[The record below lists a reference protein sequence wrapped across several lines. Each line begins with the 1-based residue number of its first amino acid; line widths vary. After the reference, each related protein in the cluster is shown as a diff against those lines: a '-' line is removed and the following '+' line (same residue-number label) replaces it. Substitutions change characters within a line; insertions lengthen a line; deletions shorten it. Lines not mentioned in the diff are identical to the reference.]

1 MKKYL
6 ILGLLFLWFSVIGI
20 HQVLAK
26 KDSLP
31 SYSVNYPTAKQ
42 IVRTVSHKIQQ
53 SVENFHLRLI
63 AYKNALLKQQTQQ
76 YDTLQAQLKALRNP
90 YYQYRIW
97 VCARRLEGKNIYH
110 NYGYNGMNDDSNT
123 CVNGWCQVMAATGI
137 GGLRDLAYGQV
148 YLMNKTIEQE
158 KKKKKPNLSQKIPK
172 YINVE
177 NLVSKADELGF
188 IPIDVDWAKRGDLLV
203 QYYWKQRQKYVFAP
217 QHVSI
222 LDRVIDY
229 KNGIYEIRD
238 WHEGIKNF
246 PYVYRTGRNMK
257 SSFNNLLSRKNIYFG
272 YANKRGQERELFGK
286 NKNIYQAF
294 GFFGKKKGRARQ
306 IVFELNITRARLV
319 IYNKLFE
326 ILVLSS

>member
-6 ILGLLFLWFSVIGI
+6 ILGLLFLWFTMAPI
-20 HQVLAK
+20 HQVYAK
-26 KDSLP
+26 TDSLLT
-31 SYSVNYPTAKQ
+31 YSVNYPVAKQ
-42 IVRTVSHKIQQ
+42 IIHTISEKFQ
-53 SVENFHLRLI
+53 SSLQNFKLRLT
-63 AYKNALLKQQTQQ
+63 AYKNALLKQQVQQ
-76 YDTLQAQLKALRNP
+76 YDTLQAQLNALRDP

-97 VCARRLEGKNIYH
+97 VCARRMEGKNVYH

-123 CVNGWCQVMAATGI
+123 CVNGWCQVMAATKVS
-137 GGLRDLAYGQV
+137 GLQDLAYGQV

-177 NLVSKADELGF
+177 NLVSKTDELGF
-188 IPIDVDWAKRGDLLV
+188 VPLDVDLAKRGDLLV
-203 QYYWKQRQKYVFAP
+203 QYYWKQRQEYVFAP

-229 KNGIYEIRD
+229 QNGIYEIRD

-246 PYVYRTGRNMK
+246 PYVYRTGRNME

-272 YANKRGQERELFGK
+272 YTKERGEERELLGK

-294 GFFGKKKGRARQ
+294 GYFGKKKDQARK
-306 IVFELNITRARLV
+306 IIFELNFARARLV
-319 IYNKLFE
+319 VYKKLFE
-326 ILVLSS
+326 ILVLYT